1 MIKDITLGQ
10 FFPGETFIHKLDP
23 RVKLTVS
30 FAFIIILFLAKG
42 IWAYVFAAALLL
54 AVVRISKTS
63 FRMLLRSLKPVFFI
77 ILFTSILNIFYVDG
91 TVLVKFWIFEITK
104 EGLMTAFYMTSR
116 IVLLIAATSIL
127 TYTTSPIALTDALEY
142 LMAPLN
148 KIKFPVQ

>member
-54 AVVRISKTS
+54 AV
-63 FRMLLRSLKPVFFI
+63 
-77 ILFTSILNIFYVDG
+77 
-91 TVLVKFWIFEITK
+91 
-104 EGLMTAFYMTSR
+104 
-116 IVLLIAATSIL
+116 
-127 TYTTSPIALTDALEY
+127 
-142 LMAPLN
+142 
-148 KIKFPVQ
+148 IKN